1 MGWTLKK
8 MRRKKKVKGALLLS
22 VSKVRKS
29 SGRQNNKRPSFSHYF
44 STIEQLVYFLA
55 RFLVCMAVI
64 IAIFTITRQH
74 LNSEHHVYHK
84 LKIFPLCHHKIKG
97 IEWIIVRCFNHG
109 SMFFFQILLVDLCYK
124 TLKHLKITS

>member
-1 MGWTLKK
+1 MDIEEDEEKEKSKRSTAFERESKD
-8 MRRKKKVKGALLLS
+8 RKG
-22 VSKVRKS
+22 
-29 SGRQNNKRPSFSHYF
+29 SGRQNNKRPSFSNYF
-44 STIEQLVYFLA
+44 STIIQLVYFLG

-84 LKIFPLCHHKIKG
+84 SKIFPLCHHKIKG
-97 IEWIIVRCFNHG
+97 IEWIIGRCFNHG

-124 TLKHLKITS
+124 TLKHFKITY